1 MSQIAQEMT
10 VSLRNARTQLD
21 MVNQQLAYLDRQ
33 EKLAELTKKELESYP
48 TDKEWRSCGKSFILQ
63 DKSKYVNDLSHDET
77 VLLDQRKT
85 LKIKKNYLETTV
97 EKTID
102 NLKALMKN

>member
-48 TDKEWRSCGKSFILQ
+48 TDKVWRSCGKSFILQ
-63 DKSKYVNDLSHDET
+63 EKSKYVSDLSHDET

>member
-48 TDKEWRSCGKSFILQ
+48 TDKVWRSCGKSFILQ

-85 LKIKKNYLETTV
+85 LKIKR
-97 EKTID
+97 TI
-102 NLKALMKN
+102 

>member
-10 VSLRNARTQLD
+10 ASLRNSRTQLD

-48 TDKEWRSCGKSFILQ
+48 TDKLWRSCGKSFILQ
-63 DKSKYVNDLSHDET
+63 EKAKYVNDLSHDEN
-77 VLLDQRKT
+77 VLLEQRKT
-85 LKIKKNYLETTV
+85 LKIKQNYLETSV
-97 EKTID
+97 EKTIE
-102 NLKALMKN
+102 NLKAMMKN

>member
-10 VSLRNARTQLD
+10 ASLRNSRTQLD

-48 TDKEWRSCGKSFILQ
+48 TDKLWRSCGKSFILQ
-63 DKSKYVNDLSHDET
+63 EKSKYVNDLSHDEN
-77 VLLDQRKT
+77 VLLEQRKT
-85 LKIKKNYLETTV
+85 LKIKQNYLETTV

-102 NLKALMKN
+102 NLKAMMKN

>member
-48 TDKEWRSCGKSFILQ
+48 TDKVWRSTNESAKMGQ
-63 DKSKYVNDLSHDET
+63 P
-77 VLLDQRKT
+77 
-85 LKIKKNYLETTV
+85 
-97 EKTID
+97 
-102 NLKALMKN
+102 KAKA